1 MKKTNKYLLMTGG
14 ILCAAGA
21 LTFGIGV
28 AAGGR
33 NYVKQADLNKISGA
47 ASMDSEKNYAIL
59 DKTKID
65 AFSSV
70 NIDLHNIDLDIKE
83 SDDHDFYLSYHLE
96 KNDENVPVSWKI
108 ENHVLDLAETDGHAS
123 SSYIHIDINFLQELL
138 GHSNVVENA
147 NKVTLYLPKQIN
159 LDTFSCKM
167 GLGDLNVD
175 GLRAG
180 QTFINCNDGDMNIL
194 NSDLKELELKTDL
207 GDLVMQNTSCTNS
220 QIDMSDGDIKASNI
234 VFRGNNKM
242 TSSLGDITLGISEE
256 NLKDLSIQA
265 ETKLGDIKTRKS
277 DKLGTITRNDD
288 NVVLQSDGQ
297 NKNALEIQSSD
308 GDITFR

>member
-1 MKKTNKYLLMTGG
+1 MKKTNKYLLITGG

-21 LTFGIGV
+21 LAFGIGV

-33 NYVKQADLNKISGA
+33 SYVKQADLNKISGD

-96 KNDENVPVSWKI
+96 KNDGNVPVSWQVKDQKLTI
-108 ENHVLDLAETDGHAS
+108 TETNGYAS

-138 GHSNVVENA
+138 GYSNVVENT
-147 NKVTLYLPKQIN
+147 NKVTLYLPKQTN

-167 GLGDLNVD
+167 GLGDLNVE
-175 GLRAG
+175 GLHAG
-180 QTFINCNDGDMNIL
+180 QTVINGNDGDMNIL
-194 NSDLKELELKTDL
+194 NSNLKDLELKTDL

-220 QIDMSDGDIKASNI
+220 QIVMSDGDIKASNI
-234 VFRGNNKM
+234 TFRGNNKI

-256 NLKDLSIQA
+256 NLADLSIQA
-265 ETKLGDIKTRKS
+265 ETKLGDINIKKS

-288 NVVLQSDGQ
+288 RVILQSGEK

-308 GDITFR
+308 GDITFQ